1 MNITQINCNSK
12 NYEKA
17 NKRNIKYIVLH
28 YTANKNDTARNNAIY
43 FKNNVV
49 NASAH
54 YFVDNREIIQSVS
67 DNDVAWHCGGKAYK
81 HKYCRNINSIGVE
94 MCTSY
99 DSGKYYIDLITLN
112 NTIELVANL
121 MKKYNIP
128 IENVIRH
135 YDVTGK
141 KCPLPFINGTQDFN
155 KLKEEIQREVEEITV
170 KELKVKYNGNIHSL
184 DSVNI
189 DGYNY
194 VQLRD
199 ILDMLKLNLEIKYNS
214 NDKTVELK

>member
-67 DNDVAWHCGGKAYK
+67 DNDIAWHCGGKTYS
-81 HKYCRNINSIGVE
+81 HKYCRNIISIGVE

-99 DSGKYYIDLITLN
+99 DKGVYYINLLTLN
-112 NTIELVANL
+112 NTVELVANL

-128 IENVIRH
+128 IENVVRH

-141 KCPLPFINGTQDFN
+141 KCPLPYVNGTQDFN
-155 KLKEEIQREVEEITV
+155 KLKETIKREVEIMEI
-170 KELKVKYNGNIHSL
+170 KQLKIKYDGDIYSL

-199 ILDMLKLNLEIKYNS
+199 ILEILNLNLEIKYNS